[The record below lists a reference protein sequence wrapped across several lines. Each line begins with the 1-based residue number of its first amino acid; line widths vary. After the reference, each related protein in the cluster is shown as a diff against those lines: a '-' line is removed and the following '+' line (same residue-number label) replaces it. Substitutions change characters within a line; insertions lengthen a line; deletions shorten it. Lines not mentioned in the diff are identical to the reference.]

1 MAARIDQGD
10 LHELARN
17 TGRSGKALPS
27 WAAAEPALREAYY
40 AGAGTPDPQ
49 ASTPP
54 PQTPKHPAGGTRTST
69 RARAGGATRRRHRRP
84 ATGTGTGRARR
95 DVSRRARDLAR
106 HPATLG
112 TGTGGGLLLAVF
124 AYPLAVSVLKY
135 GPTGPGRWL
144 RAKFLNQGPGGK
156 PIERAGAPAS
166 NPLTKP
172 TGPLPK
178 NPPKGTVND

>member
-27 WAAAEPALREAYY
+27 WAAGTPALREAYY
-40 AGAGTPDPQ
+40 AGAGTPDPK

-84 ATGTGTGRARR
+84 ATGRARR

-112 TGTGGGLLLAVF
+112 TGTGGGLLLAIF
-124 AYPLAVSVLKY
+124 IYPLAVSVLKY

-144 RAKFLNQGPGGK
+144 RAKFLNQGPGGA
-156 PIERAGAPAS
+156 PIAGAGGSGAAS

-172 TGPLPK
+172 TGPLPAK
-178 NPPKGTVND
+178 PQKGDEFD